1 MKNMIKRCLLLT
13 VFVFSVPV
21 QAGGGHAHD
30 KDGGHS
36 MHGHAHGPVTA
47 EQVKSKAKRTMLNLV
62 KRKVID
68 QSWTSVVPL
77 KAEKKTFSKGE
88 EWVVSFNN
96 SQIKDKSKQTLYIFF
111 SLNGHYIAAN
121 YSGK

>member
-1 MKNMIKRCLLLT
+1 MIKRCLLLA
-13 VFVFSVPV
+13 VFIFSVPV

-47 EQVKSKAKRTMLNLV
+47 EQVISKAKQTMLNLV

-68 QSWTSVVPL
+68 LSWASASLL
-77 KAEKKTFSKGE
+77 KAEKKTFAKGE

-96 SQIKDKSKQTLYIFF
+96 NQIEDKSKQVLYIFY
-111 SLNGHYIAAN
+111 SLNGRYIAAN